1 VNEQPST
8 PDRRTVLV
16 GKAISAVVAHLPWLW
31 PAINGPV
38 MRFFDRAAGSWDS
51 RTGAGSVE
59 HLAPLAAAVLTIE
72 QEPERILDVGCGTGA
87 ATLFLAR
94 EFPRARVRGVD
105 ISHAMIN
112 RASAKIGLDPEAR
125 VAFKQGDAS
134 KLPWPDDSFDLVTLV
149 NMPLFFGEINRVLRP
164 GGSVIVVATLGDR
177 TPFSTPSKT
186 IEKKFNRLGIIPAA
200 TGLAGPGT
208 WFCGTKEGHHSG

>member
-1 VNEQPST
+1 MNEKPST
-8 PDRRTVLV
+8 PDRRTVLA
-16 GKAISAVVAHLPWLW
+16 GKAISGIVAHLPWLW
-31 PAINGPV
+31 PAIDSQV
-38 MRFFDRAAGSWDS
+38 MKFFDRAAGGWDS

-59 HLAPLAAAVLTIE
+59 HLAPLAAAVLTVE
-72 QEPERILDVGCGTGA
+72 KEPERILDVGCGTGA

-94 EFPRARVRGVD
+94 EYPRARVRGVD
-105 ISHAMIN
+105 ISSAMIN

-134 KLPWPDDSFDLVTLV
+134 KLPWPDKSFNLVTLV
-149 NMPLFFGEINRVLRP
+149 NMPLFFKEIDRVLRP

-186 IEKKFNRLGIIPAA
+186 IERKFSRLAIDR
-200 TGLAGPGT
+200 AGGGSAGTGT
-208 WFCGTKEGHHSG
+208 WYCGTKASDQL